1 MTNEKDEKQMSQ
13 MFDDLTATAE
23 DMIRA
28 ALTVTKVVSPAEI
41 EVRKKM
47 ANQVLSAWATGA
59 AAAQPTFTSDFS
71 RNFDAEH
78 DRLEELINELS
89 LAIPAAA

>member
-1 MTNEKDEKQMSQ
+1 MNQ

-28 ALTVTKVVSPAEI
+28 ALTPAKAISPAEI
-41 EVRKKM
+41 DVRQKM
-47 ANQVLSAWATGA
+47 ASQVLSAWAAGT
-59 AAAQPTFTSDFS
+59 AAAQSTFSSDFS
-71 RNFDAEH
+71 RNFDAEY

-89 LAIPAAA
+89 LAIPAVT